1 MNHLRVLNVI
11 TLSALLVLTG
21 CFGLMPESEA
31 DEQTEPEQSTPHLNW
46 HVQSIGIVEN
56 EWVIYYSVYDPSMSL
71 TSFGIDKDSDGIVDY
86 EGNNYSGFISINLS
100 DVTSNLLE
108 LEYLRIYDATFV
120 GVMDTEVM
128 FSEILVMDVEEYPSP
143 SPADYTFTADDAG
156 GDVTTGT
163 EDNLVLVTMTQGSDI
178 NWAAVKIQISV
189 DGSAPITCD
198 NPGQTG
204 GQCVAVE
211 FGDTTDNSWS
221 VGDGVTI
228 TESGQDLCS
237 SGTCSVDV
245 TIVDTQSET
254 TIDESST
261 VAQ

>member
-1 MNHLRVLNVI
+1 MKNENRNEEAVSPVIATILMVAITVVL
-11 TLSALLVLTG
+11 AGVLYVWA
-21 CFGLMPESEA
+21 S
-31 DEQTEPEQSTPHLNW
+31 
-46 HVQSIGIVEN
+46 
-56 EWVIYYSVYDPSMSL
+56 SL
-71 TSFGIDKDSDGIVDY
+71 A
-86 EGNNYSGFISINLS
+86 EGNTDGDL
-100 DVTSNLLE
+100 TL
-108 LEYLRIYDATFV
+108 
-120 GVMDTEVM
+120 
-128 FSEILVMDVEEYPSP
+128 
-143 SPADYTFTADDAG
+143 YTFTADDAG

-163 EDNLVLVTMTQGSDI
+163 EDNLVLITMTQGSDI

-189 DGSAPITCD
+189 DGNAPITCD

-211 FGDTTDNSWS
+211 FGDTSDNDWS

-237 SGTCSVDV
+237 SGTCSVEV